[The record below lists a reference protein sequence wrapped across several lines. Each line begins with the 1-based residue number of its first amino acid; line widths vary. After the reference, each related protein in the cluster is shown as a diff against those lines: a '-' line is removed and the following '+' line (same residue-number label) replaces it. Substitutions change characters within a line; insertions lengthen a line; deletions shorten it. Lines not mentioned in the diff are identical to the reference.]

1 MMTGTK
7 TATKRLTSIVFSS
20 VFALAS
26 TTTSSR
32 PSIASAFTTAV
43 NFRATTSTAT
53 ARRMTSAIAEESTS
67 TTSNNNDPHKFLED
81 VLGDKSLEWVKI
93 QNENCIA
100 KYGDPTTADNSDY
113 QRILDILDS
122 KDKIPVRNALYIPD
136 GVIFIYSFLLVF
148 LLEWGGVPMMRDVC
162 VCVCVCACVESASF
176 YALPSSEVCRP
187 FTNYLTFGFLL
198 LLLLLLLLLALMK
211 KTKRHS
217 YNSL

>member
-1 MMTGTK
+1 MIITK

-43 NFRATTSTAT
+43 NFRATTSTTT
-53 ARRMTSAIAEESTS
+53 ARRMTSAIAEESSS

-81 VLGDKSLEWVKI
+81 VLGEKSLEWVKT

-148 LLEWGGVPMMRDVC
+148 LLEWGGVPMMRDMC
-162 VCVCVCACVESASF
+162 VRACVESASF

-198 LLLLLLLLLALMK
+198 LLLLLLSFCTHEK
-211 KTKRHS
+211 NKT
-217 YNSL
+217 SLHTIVCSTNW

>member
-1 MMTGTK
+1 MIGTK
-7 TATKRLTSIVFSS
+7 TATKRLTSIVFFS

-43 NFRATTSTAT
+43 NFRATTSTTT
-53 ARRMTSAIAEESTS
+53 ARRMTSAIAEESSS

-81 VLGDKSLEWVKI
+81 VLGEKSLEWVKT

-162 VCVCVCACVESASF
+162 VCVCVCVHVSSLHHFMHSPPQRSA
-176 YALPSSEVCRP
+176 APLQII
-187 FTNYLTFGFLL
+187 
-198 LLLLLLLLLALMK
+198 
-211 KTKRHS
+211 
-217 YNSL
+217 

>member
-1 MMTGTK
+1 MIITK

-43 NFRATTSTAT
+43 NFRATTSTTT
-53 ARRMTSAIAEESTS
+53 ARRMTSAIAEESSS

-162 VCVCVCACVESASF
+162 VCVCVCVCACVESASF

-198 LLLLLLLLLALMK
+198 LLLLLLLLALMK
-211 KTKRHS
+211 KTKRH
-217 YNSL
+217 YIQ